1 MVVLW
6 EGDLFQLVANNG
18 MVWINR
24 KGSDDVAPCSGS
36 DDIVLDDD
44 DADFAW
50 ELGKRDATG
59 ELRRLVETR
68 LPSPDNR

>member
-6 EGDLFQLVANNG
+6 ESDLFQLVANNG

-24 KGSDDVAPCSGS
+24 KGSDDIAPCSGS

-44 DADFAW
+44 DADIAW
-50 ELGKRDATG
+50 ELAKRDATD
-59 ELRRLVETR
+59 ELRHFVDAH
-68 LPSPDNR
+68 LPPA